1 MQSGTE
7 ILTDAPTDTSQ
18 LEDAD
23 EDLDGLSI
31 ERMVP
36 KKKGNWWLLPKNTRM
51 GGNNVTF
58 NITTPNAQSFMDS
71 RGQIM
76 AKFAG
81 EMQRSRTRNS

>member
-1 MQSGTE
+1 MGESSVSRRAVPAYAFAGAPRFHSGLMPDE
-7 ILTDAPTDTSQ
+7 FPAILQ
-18 LEDAD
+18 
-23 EDLDGLSI
+23 
-31 ERMVP
+31 
-36 KKKGNWWLLPKNTRM
+36 KGETVLPKNTRM

>member
-1 MQSGTE
+1 MPDE
-7 ILTDAPTDTSQ
+7 FPAILQ
-18 LEDAD
+18 
-23 EDLDGLSI
+23 
-31 ERMVP
+31 
-36 KKKGNWWLLPKNTRM
+36 KGETVLPKNTRM
-51 GGNNVTF
+51 GGSNIVF